1 MMEMSKAELCLLS
14 VDDAC
19 VSFDNYRFKIS
30 VRFLHPVEILPHEE
44 KMFFYINQSLNQT
57 FPDKFR
63 MT

>member
-1 MMEMSKAELCLLS
+1 M
-14 VDDAC
+14 DDAC

-44 KMFFYINQSLNQT
+44 NIFFYINQSLNQT